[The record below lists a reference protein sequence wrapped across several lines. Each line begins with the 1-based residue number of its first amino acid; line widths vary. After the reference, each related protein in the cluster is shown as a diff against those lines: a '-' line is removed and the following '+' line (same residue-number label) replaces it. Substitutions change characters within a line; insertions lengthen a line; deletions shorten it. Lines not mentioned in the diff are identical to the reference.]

1 MLKFSTF
8 LTVFCY
14 VSCKRAYNTQKYNI
28 ICNNM
33 FPMIVLFCLMCKNS
47 IFYTY
52 NLNVF
57 VIFLYFDATFQM
69 KDVNNL
75 CGIKSLPS
83 ICPPYGGKLSD

>member
-1 MLKFSTF
+1 
-8 LTVFCY
+8 
-14 VSCKRAYNTQKYNI
+14 
-28 ICNNM
+28 M

-83 ICPPYGGKLSD
+83 ICPAHGGKLSD